1 MEQRWVAQLAS
12 FNFEVKYRTGRE
24 NTNADVL
31 SRLPTAYL
39 SPEQPTTSTA
49 DGIMSAAVEHDG
61 SPPDQ
66 SNNWVI
72 EQQAVPNI
80 QTAKRYVV
88 QGSCPRGPEQGT
100 LTVGA
105 ARLLKQYKRLC
116 VREGVLCRRFID
128 PNTHEQMYQIVC
140 PGPKRQEVWR
150 QHHEAGA
157 HAGRTL
163 TTLRRRFFWVDME
176 SEVRGFK
183 TGCVVCSLQKDRKK
197 PRAPLNPVIV
207 TYLL

>member
-1 MEQRWVAQLAS
+1 MEQD
-12 FNFEVKYRTGRE
+12 GR
-24 NTNADVL
+24 
-31 SRLPTAYL
+31 
-39 SPEQPTTSTA
+39 
-49 DGIMSAAVEHDG
+49 
-61 SPPDQ
+61 PPDQ

-72 EQQAVPNI
+72 EQQADTDI
-80 QTAKRYVV
+80 QTAKRYVA

-116 VREGVLCRRFID
+116 VHEGILCCRFTD
-128 PNTHEQMYQIVC
+128 PNTHEQRYQIVC

-150 QHHEAGA
+150 QHHEAAA
-157 HAGRTL
+157 HAGAGRTL

-176 SEVRGFK
+176 REVQGFQS
-183 TGCVVCSLQKDRKK
+183 GCVVCSPQKDRRE

-207 TYLL
+207 TDPLEVVVLDFLSLSRPSDSYQNILVMSDMSTRNSWAVPTSD